1 MKIFGLAGTLA
12 SGKDTV
18 ANLLAEKH
26 GFLHVSTSDMLR
38 AEKKRVFGDS
48 PEALLQRND
57 PYANKLRETKG
68 PGVLVLLAKEEYE
81 RNKSKYPGGL
91 VASGIRSIGEAEEIK
106 KMGGKIIFV
115 DADSKVRYGRI
126 SGRNRDSNDSS
137 VSYDEFMAME
147 RSESEVDPD
156 DKTIQN
162 IPAMKDRADI
172 FLENNGNDIEA
183 FKNEAEKALS
193 SEIS

>member
-1 MKIFGLAGTLA
+1 MKIYGLAGTLA

-18 ANLLAEKH
+18 AEMLAERH

-68 PGVLVLLAKEEYE
+68 PGVLVLLAKEDYDK
-81 RNKSKYPGGL
+81 NASKYPGGF

-106 KMGGKIIFV
+106 KLGGEIIFV
-115 DADSKVRYGRI
+115 DADPKVRYARI
-126 SGRNRDSNDSS
+126 AGRNRDSNDSA
-137 VSYDEFMAME
+137 VSYEEFMAME
-147 RSESEVDPD
+147 KSESDVDPT

-162 IPAMKDRADI
+162 IPAMKERADI
-172 FLENNGNDIEA
+172 LLENNGNDIEV
-183 FKNEAEKALS
+183 FKNEADKTLGLKN
-193 SEIS
+193 